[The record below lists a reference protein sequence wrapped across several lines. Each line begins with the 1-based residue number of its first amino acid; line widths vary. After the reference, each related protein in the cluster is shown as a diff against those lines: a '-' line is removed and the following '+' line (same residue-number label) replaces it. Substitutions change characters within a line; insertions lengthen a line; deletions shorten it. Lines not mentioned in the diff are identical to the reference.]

1 MDTPFTRRH
10 GRLTLQPAQRRLI
23 VDGEPVKIGARA
35 FDLLAA
41 LIERRERVV
50 TKDELLEL
58 VWPGVIVEEANLHVQ
73 ISGLRKLVGPGAIA
87 TVPGRGYQFV
97 EPDTAKPAAAPLAAQ
112 ATRRPLKVDWR
123 WSAAAAVLV
132 ALALA
137 GWFAFS
143 RASTHANA
151 PVFAAMPFAAVGD
164 DALAA
169 QLAAGVTAGI
179 ATDLGRISG
188 LRVIAN
194 LKTSAYARTRAAY
207 ARTQADARQIAR
219 DLKADYVLTGAA
231 QRDGDKVEI
240 GATLTDGATGEIL
253 WANRLRAAVSD
264 DLIAFQAEAADVVA
278 QELGSRGFLVTRAL
292 LPAQAARGWHG
303 P

>member
-73 ISGLRKLVGPGAIA
+73 IAGLRKLVGPGAIA

-143 RASTHANA
+143 RAST
-151 PVFAAMPFAAVGD
+151 
-164 DALAA
+164 
-169 QLAAGVTAGI
+169 
-179 ATDLGRISG
+179 
-188 LRVIAN
+188 RV
-194 LKTSAYARTRAAY
+194 RA
-207 ARTQADARQIAR
+207 
-219 DLKADYVLTGAA
+219 
-231 QRDGDKVEI
+231 
-240 GATLTDGATGEIL
+240 
-253 WANRLRAAVSD
+253 
-264 DLIAFQAEAADVVA
+264 
-278 QELGSRGFLVTRAL
+278 
-292 LPAQAARGWHG
+292 
-303 P
+303 

>member
-10 GRLTLQPAQRRLI
+10 GRLTLQPGSRRLI

-50 TKDELLEL
+50 TKDELLDL

-73 ISGLRKLVGPGAIA
+73 IAGLRKLVGSGAIA

-97 EPDTAKPAAAPLAAQ
+97 APETATPAAAPLPALAKLG
-112 ATRRPLKVDWR
+112 RRRLVWR
-123 WSAAAAVLV
+123 WGAAVAAV
-132 ALALA
+132 VVLALA
-137 GWFAFS
+137 GWFTFG
-143 RASTHANA
+143 RAPTFANP

-164 DALAA
+164 DPLAA
-169 QLAAGVTAGI
+169 QLAAGVTAII
-179 ATDLGRISG
+179 ATDLGRIPS
-188 LRVIAN
+188 LRVIAD
-194 LKTSAYARTRAAY
+194 LKTSAYARTR
-207 ARTQADARQIAR
+207 ADARQIAR

-231 QRDGDKVEI
+231 KRDGDKVETS
-240 GATLTDGATGEIL
+240 ATLTDGATGETL
-253 WANRLRAAVSD
+253 WENRWRAAVSD
-264 DLIAFQAEAADVVA
+264 DLIAFQAEVADGVA
-278 QELGSRGFLVTRAL
+278 LALGPRAFLVTRGP
-292 LPAQAARGWHG
+292 LPALAARASHI

>member
-50 TKDELLEL
+50 TKDELLDL

-73 ISGLRKLVGPGAIA
+73 IAGLRKLVGPDVIA

-97 EPDTAKPAAAPLAAQ
+97 APDMAAPAAALLPAPK
-112 ATRRPLKVDWR
+112 THRRLRVDWR
-123 WSAAAAVLV
+123 WGAAVAVVV
-132 ALALA
+132 ALTLA
-137 GWFAFS
+137 GGLAF
-143 RASTHANA
+143 RPVSTFANA
-151 PVFAAMPFAAVGD
+151 PVFAAMPFAAVAAD
-164 DALAA
+164 PLAA
-169 QLAAGVTAGI
+169 QLAAGVTADI
-179 ATDLGRISG
+179 SSALARIPS
-188 LRVIAN
+188 LRTIVD
-194 LKTSAYARTRAAY
+194 LKTGAYARTRV
-207 ARTQADARQIAR
+207 DARQIAR

-231 QRDGDKVEI
+231 SRDGDKVEI
-240 GATLTDGATGEIL
+240 GATLSDGATGEIL
-253 WANRLRAAVSD
+253 WENRWRAAVSD
-264 DLIAFQAEAADVVA
+264 DLIAFQAEVA
-278 QELGSRGFLVTRAL
+278 SGVALVLGPRTFLVTRGT
-292 LPAQAARGWHG
+292 LPAQAARASRG